1 MIIHVVQSGETIT
14 SIAEQYNLTEERI
27 ILENGI
33 VNPDNLVVGQTIVI
47 LYPLIT
53 HTVQEGDTLGSIAE
67 LYQVSLMQ
75 ILRNNPYLSDRQYIY
90 PGENITISYETETI
104 DTMSVG
110 GYVYSYV
117 DRNILRKTLPFLTFL
132 TVFDY
137 RVNSNGDLNELND
150 QDIVNMTKEYGVVPM
165 MLVSTLSERGIG
177 NREIVNAILNSSEIQ
192 DRMIENI
199 VATIEAKGYL
209 GLNQYI
215 EFISSETIEKIET
228 FIKKM
233 SARLKSLGLRYTIT
247 ITPRVD
253 AERTVVTYES
263 LDYPALSQYVDA
275 ILFVS
280 YDWAYSFGPPASG
293 PPINIIRE
301 EINKITK
308 VVPTNKIVLGVS
320 VIGYDWELPYV
331 PGYTVANAITY
342 NTAIQIAVDNGVPI
356 QFNKMASSPY
366 FFYYNIDGVLHNV
379 WFKDARSI
387 DTIIRLIPEFKLQGI
402 SIWNNMYFFNQMW
415 LVINNLVNIIKI
427 V

>member
-14 SIAEQYNLTEERI
+14 SIAERYNLAKERI

-33 VNPDNLVVGQTIVI
+33 VDPNNLAVGQTIVI

-53 HTVQEGDTLGSIAE
+53 HTVHEGDTLGSIAE
-67 LYQVSLMQ
+67 QYQVSMMQ

-90 PGENITISYETETI
+90 PGENITIRYETDKI
-104 DTMSVG
+104 NTMSVG

-137 RVNSNGDLNELND
+137 RVDANGNLNELND
-150 QDIVNMTKEYGVVPM
+150 QDIVDMAKDYGVVPM
-165 MLVSTLSERGIG
+165 MLVSTISERGIG
-177 NREIVNAILNSSEIQ
+177 NREIMNTILNNTDVQ
-192 DRMIENI
+192 DRMIDNI
-199 VATIEAKGYL
+199 VAIINEKGYL

-215 EFISSETIEKIET
+215 QFITPETIDKIES

-233 SARLKSLGLRYTIT
+233 SERLKSLGLRYTIT

-253 AERTVVTYES
+253 VERTEVIYES
-263 LDYPALSQYVDA
+263 LDYPNLSQYVDA
-275 ILFVS
+275 ILFVT

-293 PPINIIRE
+293 PPINLLRE
-301 EINKITK
+301 EINQLIK
-308 VVPTNKIVLGVS
+308 VVPADKIVLGES

-331 PGYTVANAITY
+331 PGYTIANAITF
-342 NTAIQIAVDNGVPI
+342 NTAIQIAVDNRVPI
-356 QFNKMASSPY
+356 QFNTIASSPY
-366 FFYYNIDGVLHNV
+366 FFYYNITGVLHNI

-387 DTIIRLIPEFKLQGI
+387 ETITRLIAEFKLQGI
-402 SIWNNMYFFNQMW
+402 STWNNMYFFDQMW
-415 LVINNLVNIIKI
+415 LIINNLVDIIK
-427 V
+427 VL